1 MSYKYFNVF
10 LSTIFLSFLCL
21 AYILIDIDPY
31 TIIDLSISYK
41 NNIFS
46 RSLVG
51 SSFQMVSN
59 EFNINFVSLSSF
71 LLISSTVLS
80 FALFI
85 KYLGKL
91 SFSRVTIFFILITP
105 FSYAFFLNNYSY
117 VILRRDIF
125 LILIIQIFALFI
137 RKVESHKVRLLIFII
152 ANIIGLFIHI
162 MSVFIVLPVTSLL
175 FIRHHDIS
183 YWHLASTWL
192 FCLGG
197 FVFLTFISSDPY
209 FFIDQSLLDHGINLI
224 DYERILLELSNQN
237 TSNLITELKIF
248 IINLPSFLV
257 ALIILCSVFYAL
269 LVPNI
274 TFAFKDYLYF
284 SFFSIL
290 ILIAHDHGRFFSI
303 FFITFFYLY
312 DDVIKKDISLSK
324 NLLASLIMLFSIFF
338 SLPHYFGLDIIQTSF
353 LSHLIGINI

>member
-91 SFSRVTIFFILITP
+91 SFSRVTVFFILITP

-175 FIRHHDIS
+175 FIRH
-183 YWHLASTWL
+183 
-192 FCLGG
+192 
-197 FVFLTFISSDPY
+197 
-209 FFIDQSLLDHGINLI
+209 
-224 DYERILLELSNQN
+224 
-237 TSNLITELKIF
+237 
-248 IINLPSFLV
+248 
-257 ALIILCSVFYAL
+257 
-269 LVPNI
+269 
-274 TFAFKDYLYF
+274 
-284 SFFSIL
+284 SFF
-290 ILIAHDHGRFFSI
+290 
-303 FFITFFYLY
+303 
-312 DDVIKKDISLSK
+312 
-324 NLLASLIMLFSIFF
+324 
-338 SLPHYFGLDIIQTSF
+338 
-353 LSHLIGINI
+353 